1 MKLNSLIRKVRTI
14 LCLLGIA
21 NLSALAQQTTVAVAD
36 KKQAEVSYLTPAAE
50 LLALA
55 ERVPYKK
62 TPQEELFVY
71 ILRPAAK
78 ADKPLPVIVYF
89 TGGGWAKGT
98 ADAMMANVQWFR
110 EQGIIGI
117 SADYRVKSRHGTTP
131 LECVK
136 DAKSAIRYVRQHA
149 KDLGIDPNRIIA
161 AGGSAGGHIAAATIL
176 PGNDEPGEDLRIS
189 SRANALALHN
199 PVLGVGFGEDFF
211 KAHPDCSPLLGVRAG
226 WPPTII
232 SCGTADDTT
241 PYKYAEEFVRKMKA
255 AGNVCELIP
264 VQGAKHSCDWPANNR
279 NFLPTITRMTGF
291 FREHGI
297 IPPAPT
303 KK

>member
-1 MKLNSLIRKVRTI
+1 MNISIRKALATT
-14 LCLLGIA
+14 CFLGIA
-21 NLSALAQQTTVAVAD
+21 ALSAPAQQATVAMAD
-36 KKQAEVSYLTPAAE
+36 KKPAEVSYLTPGTE

-62 TPQEELFVY
+62 TPQEELCLY
-71 ILRPAAK
+71 ILRPAK
-78 ADKPLPVIVYF
+78 TSVKPLPAIVYF
-89 TGGGWAKGT
+89 TGGGWVKGT
-98 ADAMMANVQWFR
+98 AEAMMPNVQWFR

-149 KDLGIDPNRIIA
+149 RELGIDPSRIIA

-199 PVLGVGFGEDFF
+199 PVLGAGFGEDFF

-241 PYKYAEEFVRKMKA
+241 PLKYAEDFVGKMKA
-255 AGNVCELIP
+255 AGNTCELIP
-264 VQGAKHSCDWPANNR
+264 VSGAKHSCDWPATNR
-279 NFLPTITRMTGF
+279 NFLPTITRMAGF

-297 IPPAPT
+297 IPPAPA

>member
-1 MKLNSLIRKVRTI
+1 MRALSSA
-14 LCLLGIA
+14 CFFGIA
-21 NLSALAQQTTVAVAD
+21 ALPAFAQQTTASVVD
-36 KKQAEVSYLTPAAE
+36 KKTTEISYRSPGPE
-50 LLALA
+50 LLARA
-55 ERVPYKK
+55 ERVSYKK
-62 TPQEELFVY
+62 TPQEELCLN
-71 ILRPAAK
+71 ILRPAK
-78 ADKPLPVIVYF
+78 TSIRPLPAIVYF

-98 ADAMMANVQWFR
+98 ADGMIQNAEWYR

-117 SADYRVKSRHGTTP
+117 AADYRVKSRHGTTP
-131 LECVK
+131 LECVM

-149 KDLGIDPNRIIA
+149 KELGIDPNCIIA
-161 AGGSAGGHIAAATIL
+161 PGGSAGGHIAAVTVM
-176 PGNDEPGEDLRIS
+176 PGNDEPNEDHSVS
-189 SRANALALHN
+189 SRPNALALHN
-199 PVLGVGFGEDFF
+199 PVLGGGFGEDFF

-241 PYKYAEEFVRKMKA
+241 PYKYAEEFVTKMKA
-255 AGNVCELIP
+255 AGNTCELIP
-264 VQGAKHSCDWPANNR
+264 IAGAKHSCDWPATNR
-279 NFLPTITRMTGF
+279 NFLPTITRMTEF